1 MSTESSCCNNRI
13 QTNDSPDA
21 QSDKVESRNDDGEFV
36 NDKVMMSIL
45 STLETEDVTSS
56 INSVIYD
63 ENDGDD
69 IESNL
74 TFLDEKRDILK
85 RVSDLLDSNDIYDAS
100 IAKNEDLGSNSELFD
115 EAKEIIAALS
125 RKTTVPR
132 KVTFAP
138 STKTLEKRKALRNS
152 PRKKARIDISSVEQV
167 SSKSYNAVAEKER
180 PYDDNWMFSLQK
192 IHNDMFEGGERHAIT
207 STGPDALEH
216 HIGEKNATLNQLLL
230 SLNNVK
236 EIPESRSYSTIEDAL
251 AITDQ
256 PQ

>member
-1 MSTESSCCNNRI
+1 MSVESSCC
-13 QTNDSPDA
+13 NDSPDA
-21 QSDKVESRNDDGEFV
+21 QTDKVESRNDDGEFV

-56 INSVIYD
+56 ISSVIYD
-63 ENDGDD
+63 EIDGNDN

-125 RKTTVPR
+125 RKTTAPR
-132 KVTFAP
+132 KVTFAT

-167 SSKSYNAVAEKER
+167 SSKSYNAVVEKER
-180 PYDDNWMFSLQK
+180 PYDDKWMFSLQN
-192 IHNDMFEGGERHAIT
+192 IHNDMFAGGERHTIT
-207 STGPDALEH
+207 SIGPDALEH
-216 HIGEKNATLNQLLL
+216 HIGETNATLNQLLS

-236 EIPESRSYSTIEDAL
+236 GIPKSRSYSTMEDAL